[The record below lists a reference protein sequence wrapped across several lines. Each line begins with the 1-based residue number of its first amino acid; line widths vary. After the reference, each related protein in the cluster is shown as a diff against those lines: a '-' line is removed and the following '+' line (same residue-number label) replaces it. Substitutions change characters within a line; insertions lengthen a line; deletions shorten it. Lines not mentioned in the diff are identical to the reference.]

1 MSWLSRLFRSKSDEL
16 KAIEEAQPKVKRQVD
31 AASQIAS
38 ALYGRT
44 IPGGADAV
52 VDLRFSL
59 PDSRYR
65 YMLFCLSATAAAV
78 SDEIDDPTVRVA
90 IYHVTGGLAELNP
103 AEYFAADCSFSSRCW
118 RAYRPSGD
126 SLTSTPSIHGCHS
139 TKPSF
144 SHLARI
150 DG

>member
-103 AEYFAADCSFSSRCW
+103 AEYFGGPVDVVDAIKMIAPLW
-118 RAYRPSGD
+118 
-126 SLTSTPSIHGCHS
+126 
-139 TKPSF
+139 
-144 SHLARI
+144 
-150 DG
+150 